1 LNFELTEEQEEI
13 RMAVRE
19 FAEFPME
26 LYKKAA
32 QLGFVGLNFEEE
44 YGGQGY
50 GLTEVCLTIEELCR
64 ADSTLGTAILIG
76 AFGSDMIHMFGTEE
90 AEVSPQGHS
99 RGVDL
104 LRRLH

>member
-1 LNFELTEEQEEI
+1 
-13 RMAVRE
+13 MAVRE
-19 FAEFPME
+19 FAEKEFTPELAREYDKKEEFPME

-50 GLTEVCLTIEELCR
+50 GLTEVILIIEELCR

-76 AFGSDMIHMFGTEE
+76 AFGIDNRI
-90 AEVSPQGHS
+90 
-99 RGVDL
+99 R
-104 LRRLH
+104 